1 MQALASS
8 WTRREMHGRASGRR
22 VRCDRAHPLPDNCM
36 ARSELTAGAGLVTRD
51 YSADGTDG
59 LVQAL
64 DELIEKFATLE
75 SATAPVAE
83 ATMPTS
89 PVSPTPVRDPLP
101 RVPENV
107 NGPPTCVPRGLSAL
121 PGSGCRRTVPVT
133 VTAGPV

>member
-1 MQALASS
+1 
-8 WTRREMHGRASGRR
+8 
-22 VRCDRAHPLPDNCM
+22 M

-51 YSADGTDG
+51 YWTDG

-75 SATAPVAE
+75 STTAPVAE

-89 PVSPTPVRDPLP
+89 PVSPTPARDPVP

-107 NGPPTCVPRGLSAL
+107 NGPPTCVSRGLSAL
-121 PGSGCRRTVPVT
+121 PGSICRRTVPVT
-133 VTAGPV
+133 VTARPVTATSMLRRYH